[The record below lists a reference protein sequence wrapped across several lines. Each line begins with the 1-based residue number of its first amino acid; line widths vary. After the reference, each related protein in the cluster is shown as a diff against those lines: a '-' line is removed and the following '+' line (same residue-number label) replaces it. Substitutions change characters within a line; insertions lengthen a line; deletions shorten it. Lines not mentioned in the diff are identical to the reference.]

1 MNTEYGMQ
9 ILREKE
15 EKQLRLL
22 VKEIKQ
28 LRLCNNR

>member
-9 ILREKE
+9 ILKEKKE
-15 EKQLRLL
+15 EQLRRL

-28 LRLCNNR
+28 LRL